1 MRRYEILVFITG
13 SATLVLEVLA
23 SRIMTPYF
31 GVSLYIWAGILSI
44 TLTFLAVGYRYGGI
58 ISQRLKGNDLEARL
72 LETPV
77 ISAAAILGATLLY
90 PIILPQFSRIDL
102 VVGSFVG
109 ATLLLALPLIA
120 LSAMNP
126 LLIGFQ
132 RHAASA
138 ANAGGDAG
146 SGRVFFISTVG
157 SVLGVL
163 ITAFVVIPNLTNYR
177 AMLAAAIVLT
187 LSSLGFG
194 LAAPGLAGK
203 RRRLVIQCAVVG
215 IASLML
221 FVFKDAYLAAVSPAP
236 PAGIAINVRGEYT
249 SIFGNIKVVD
259 VVSKESPD
267 QSYRM
272 FVQDGLIQNRSN
284 FDNVSISLYTHALE
298 ALTHGYAPEAK
309 DVLVLGL
316 GAGIVPRNLK
326 RDGIAVSVVEI
337 NPDALKVA
345 RDHFG
350 LDTQGITIHTAD
362 ARTYVRGCARSFDAA
377 VVDLFQG
384 DNTPDYLLTLEFF
397 RDLAQCIR
405 PGGAVIMNAFLN
417 ENNEAADARLYATVQ
432 SAFPRVFRFG
442 LPGGN
447 AFIVGTSGADAKSIP
462 FDSARVPPQLIGTLT
477 GVIASKR
484 PILPEYFVNFQ
495 PVSDDHNIFSV
506 LFVDAQ
512 MRIRQM
518 LATQLPQQVLVN

>member
-1 MRRYEILVFITG
+1 MRRYEILIFITG
-13 SATLVLEVLA
+13 AATLVLEVLA

-58 ISQRLKGNDLEARL
+58 ISQRLKGVDLEVRL

-90 PIILPQFSRIDL
+90 PIILPMFSHIDL

-126 LLIGFQ
+126 LLVGFQ
-132 RHAASA
+132 RHAATA
-138 ANAGGDAG
+138 DHAGGDAG

-157 SVLGVL
+157 SVVGVL

-187 LSSLGFG
+187 LVSLGFG
-194 LAAPGLAGK
+194 LAAPRLVGK
-203 RRRLVIQCAVVG
+203 RRRLAVQCAVVG
-215 IASLML
+215 IASLLL

-236 PAGIAINVRGEYT
+236 PPGIAINVRGEYT

-259 VVSKESPD
+259 VISAENPD

-284 FDNVSISLYTHALE
+284 FDNVSISLYTHVLE
-298 ALTHGYAPEAK
+298 ALTNGYAPAAK

-326 RDGIAVSVVEI
+326 RDGVSVSVVEI
-337 NPDALKVA
+337 NPDALEVA

-350 LDTQGITIHTAD
+350 LDPEGIAIHISD
-362 ARTYVRGCARSFDAA
+362 ARTYVRGCAGSFDAA

-384 DNTPDYLLTLEFF
+384 DNTPDYLLTREFF

-417 ENNEAADARLYATVQ
+417 DDDEAANARLYATVR
-432 SAFPRVFRFG
+432 SAFPRVYRFG

-447 AFIVGTSGADAKSIP
+447 DFIVGTSGAAAKSMT
-462 FDSARVPPQLIGTLT
+462 FKTAQVPSQLIGSLR

-484 PILPEYFVNFQ
+484 QIQPEYFVNFE

-518 LATQLPQQVLVN
+518 LTSQLPPQVLVN